1 MVNVAQYQIVATGST
16 VSECEQKYVQL
27 LGSKGIT
34 TPEERPQTEASGVI
48 AELRSAV
55 LDGNTYYFIRLEGEG
70 GVLLR
75 LRLPEWG
82 GRDPQC
88 GRLRHY

>member
-1 MVNVAQYQIVATGST
+1 MWPNTRSWPTGST

-48 AELRSAV
+48 ASSAPPCWTA
-55 LDGNTYYFIRLEGEG
+55 NTYYFIRLEGEE

-75 LRLPEWG
+75 LRLPE
-82 GRDPQC
+82 
-88 GRLRHY
+88 

>member
-1 MVNVAQYQIVATGST
+1 MATGST

-27 LGSKGIT
+27 LGSKAYT
-34 TPEERPQTEASGVI
+34 TPEERLQTEASGVI

-55 LDGNTYYFIRLEGEG
+55 LDGNTYYFIRLEGAG

-75 LRLPEWG
+75 LRLPE
-82 GRDPQC
+82 
-88 GRLRHY
+88 